1 MPATYTKKPRSFLRS
16 PPRLAPRPTALMAR
30 AQELRRAERR
40 ATFEPLDSWVT
51 DNTDAAGWVSTY
63 LDSPVAASE
72 VACYIW
78 VTHKTAPEHP
88 YFRDPDTYRL
98 WMHVKIPAESG
109 ISAANRNSPVVLLD
123 TFIGLK
129 DEDVVPRWIGYYNPG
144 EKYRFEHD
152 RGFLAEVLCGRTPML
167 PENAERI
174 SARMLTWACAA
185 AVGTSVEDIVQLH
198 CQNIRASR
206 RVPRHVAG
214 QMDMT
219 RWVRGE
225 SLRSRA

>member
-1 MPATYTKKPRSFLRS
+1 MHIDEKGNKKTASNGPSCPYARHKNFPPLVPATGTSS
-16 PPRLAPRPTALMAR
+16 DRLN
-30 AQELRRAERR
+30 ERR

-51 DNTDAAGWVSTY
+51 YHTDAAGWVSTY
-63 LDSPVAASE
+63 VAASE

-109 ISAANRNSPVVLLD
+109 ISATNRNSPVVLLD
-123 TFIGLK
+123 TFIGFK
-129 DEDVVPRWIGYYNPG
+129 DEDVVPRWIGYYKPG
-144 EKYRFEHD
+144 EKKYRFEHD
-152 RGFLAEVLCGRTPML
+152 RGSLAEVLCGRTPML
-167 PENAERI
+167 PENA
-174 SARMLTWACAA
+174 
-185 AVGTSVEDIVQLH
+185 VGTPVEDIVQLH

-219 RWVRGE
+219 CWVRGE